1 MPDDLVKQRGD
12 YTQGSIIGSI
22 LKMGLPSMFGFISQN
37 IYSLAD
43 TYWVSRLPSAEAAV
57 AAVTF
62 FHSIMWVYMSF
73 NILVGAGSVPV
84 ISQRYGE
91 KKFDEAEKAI
101 KETVTLKL
109 AIGVIFGALGF
120 IFVEDMLYLVGARG
134 EALELGIAYG
144 KLMFIGTPFIQA
156 TYSIYTAMRGVA
168 NPKMAMILMIASN
181 ILNIVLDPLLMFG
194 HFGFPALGINGA
206 AVASVFS
213 FTLTLAVGL
222 GLFYWNRTNVAL
234 HLKGKLPMA
243 LQSAT
248 QILKIGFPAWVGE
261 ISFSAARL
269 LIVPMIA
276 AFGTHVVAA
285 YGVGNQITSLG
296 IMILVGIGLGLSSLI
311 GHNVG
316 GGKIE
321 RAKKTGDQSVILGVV
336 IMTVYGLITYFFAG
350 PIIRAFFDS
359 PDTVA
364 TGTLMLRIFALG
376 FPFFGAFFM
385 VQEIHVGVGMNTP
398 AMVMALIHSWLLE
411 VVPIYIFTQYLGFD
425 ADAIWWIITASG
437 VTISFVF
444 YLYYLR
450 GRWLTARV

>member
-1 MPDDLVKQRGD
+1 MSDDLSKQRGD
-12 YTQGSIIGSI
+12 YTQGSIISSI

-37 IYSLAD
+37 IYALAD
-43 TYWVSRLPSAEAAV
+43 TYWVSRLPAAESAV

-91 KKFDEAEKAI
+91 KKFDETEKAI
-101 KETVTLKL
+101 KETLSLKL
-109 AIGVIFGALGF
+109 AIGVVFGALGF

-134 EALELGIAYG
+134 EALELGVVYG
-144 KLMFIGTPFIQA
+144 RIMFIGTPFFQA

-181 ILNIVLDPLLMFG
+181 ILNIVLDPILMFG
-194 HFGFPALGINGA
+194 YLGFPALGIKGA
-206 AVASVFS
+206 AIASVFS

-222 GLFYWNRTNVAL
+222 LLFYFDFTNIAL
-234 HLKGKLPMA
+234 HIKGKLPMA
-243 LQSAT
+243 LHSSAKL
-248 QILKIGFPAWVGE
+248 LKIGFPAWVGE

-269 LIVPMIA
+269 LVVPMIA
-276 AFGTHVVAA
+276 TFGTNVVAA
-285 YGVGNQITSLG
+285 YGVGSQITSLG
-296 IMILVGIGLGLSSLI
+296 IMILVGMGLGLSSLI

-321 RAKKTGDQSVILGVV
+321 RAKKTGDQAVILGVV
-336 IMTVYGLITYFFAG
+336 IMTIYGLITFFFAE
-350 PIIRAFFDS
+350 PIIRAFFDNA
-359 PDTVA
+359 DTVT
-364 TGTLMLRIFALG
+364 TGASMLRIFALG

-385 VQEIHVGVGMNTP
+385 VQEIHVGVGLNSP
-398 AMVMALIHSWLLE
+398 AMVMTLVHSWALE
-411 VVPIYIFTQYLGFD
+411 VVPIYFFTQYLGYD
-425 ADAIWWIITASG
+425 ADAIWWTITVSG
-437 VTISFVF
+437 VIISVAF

-450 GRWLTARV
+450 GRWLTVKL